1 MCHLDHSLGSVQFSG
16 VKYIH
21 HDVQLNVQTSK
32 TGFLIKFSIIPLQS
46 IQVVQERYWDDNIQC
61 LGVLRGRRRRERGGL
76 GEGQVGGEEKARNSS
91 HLGIFHLRFG
101 IFSSWNLAAEC
112 L

>member
-1 MCHLDHSLGSVQFSG
+1 MCHLDHSLGRVQFSG
-16 VKYIH
+16 IKYIDN
-21 HDVQLNVQTSK
+21 DVQLNVQTLK
-32 TGFLIKFSIIPLQS
+32 TGFLIKFSIIPLQP
-46 IQVVQERYWDDNIQC
+46 IQVVQERYWDGTIQC
-61 LGVLRGRRRRERGGL
+61 LVVLRGRRRERGGL
-76 GEGQVGGEEKARNSS
+76 GEGQVGGEEKARSSS